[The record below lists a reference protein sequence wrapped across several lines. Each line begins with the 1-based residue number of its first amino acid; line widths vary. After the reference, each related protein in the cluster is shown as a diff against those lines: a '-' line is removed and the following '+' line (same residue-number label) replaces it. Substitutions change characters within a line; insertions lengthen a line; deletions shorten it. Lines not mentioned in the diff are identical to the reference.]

1 MSKKIHESA
10 EVVGKY
16 ILPAILVLLSAVLSK
31 QLSIPILDKILII
44 TEIVLFLIAFG
55 LNIYQFLRLSLA
67 LNTPPL
73 CMRESCKGLKWIT
86 LMLAWIMGVYAVLS
100 GFWFAVDY
108 QQSTILSLDISY
120 TVLEI
125 LLAIF
130 AINFAGFLQRYI
142 QVRCNPA
149 DQNAKSP
156 L

>member
-31 QLSIPILDKILII
+31 QISIPILDKILII
-44 TEIVLFLIAFG
+44 TETVLFLIAFL
-55 LNIYQFLRLSLA
+55 LNLYQFLRLSLA
-67 LNTPPL
+67 VNTPPL
-73 CMRESCKGLKWIT
+73 SCKGLKWIT
-86 LMLAWIMGVYAVLS
+86 LMLTGITGVYAVLS
-100 GFWFAVDY
+100 VFWFVVDY
-108 QQSTILSLDISY
+108 QQSTVLSLDISY

-142 QVRCNPA
+142 QVECNPA